1 MFHLRPLLQAILG
14 IFGAPHKPRFSM
26 PELPEV
32 EVTRR
37 GLAPRLVGRV
47 ISAVAVHEPR
57 LRWPISPYVRRLAG
71 RTVRSVRRR
80 GKYLLV
86 DCGDGHLILH
96 LGMSGSLRVVPQG
109 TPAGKH
115 DHFDLSLG
123 DRMLRLR
130 DPRRFGAVL
139 WTSERVEAHPLL
151 AHLGIEP
158 LSRALDPARLHAL
171 ARPHRT
177 SIKQFLM
184 DARRI
189 VGVGNIY
196 ANEALFRAGIHPRT
210 PANRISLEKSGKLA
224 IAIKHTLRAAIR
236 AGGSS
241 LRDFVGADGSRG
253 YFQSRYRVYDR
264 EDKPCHRCK
273 AKIRRI
279 VQGQR
284 STYFCPRCQR

>member
-1 MFHLRPLLQAILG
+1 
-14 IFGAPHKPRFSM
+14 M

-37 GLAPRLVGRV
+37 GLAPQLAGRT
-47 ISAVAVHEPR
+47 ISGVEVREPR
-57 LRWPISPYVRRLAG
+57 LRWPVPQDVRRLAG
-71 RTVRSVRRR
+71 RTVRAVRRR

-96 LGMSGSLRVVPQG
+96 LGMSGSLRVIAAG
-109 TPAGKH
+109 TPPGKH
-115 DHFDLSLG
+115 DHFDLILG
-123 DRMLRLR
+123 DRVLRLR

-139 WTSERVEAHPLL
+139 WASGAAEAHPLL

-158 LSRALDPARLHAL
+158 LSRALGPARLYAL
-171 ARPHRT
+171 TRAHRT
-177 SIKQFLM
+177 AIKLFLM

-196 ANEALFRAGIHPRT
+196 ASESLFRAGIDPRT
-210 PANRISLEKSGKLA
+210 PANRVSLQKIKKLVP
-224 IAIKHTLRAAIR
+224 AIKRTLLAAIK

-241 LRDFVGADGSRG
+241 LRDYVGADGQAG
-253 YFQSRYRVYDR
+253 CFQSRTWVYGR
-264 EDKPCHRCK
+264 EGERCRRCR
-273 AKIRRI
+273 ASVRRI

-284 STYFCPRCQR
+284 STFFCPRCQK